1 MSKSSNRLISILWLG
16 MAWAIAPNLANAAVV
31 LDESCVINVLNR
43 TIQVDKHGGWSLPN
57 VPSFMGRVRARATCV
72 RNGETLSGE
81 SDYFTVVQ
89 DDVVQTPEIKFEEI
103 EPVPVKLEI
112 TEPVSTSLSS
122 KGATAQLKVI
132 AQLSNGSQQD
142 ITASGG
148 TNYSSTNPVIATV
161 STSGLITALSSGSVL
176 ITARKDEVMA
186 FKTITISTGGD
197 ADGDGLSD
205 DYELANGLDPNDP
218 LDAQEDFDQDGLSN
232 LQEFKLGTD
241 MRKADTDG
249 DGIPDGE
256 EVVAGKDGFITNPIN
271 PDTDG
276 DGVNDGQE
284 VLGGTNP
291 TDPKDKGGLAIA
303 SITVT
308 PAQPN
313 MTYNTIF
320 NEASLQ
326 LHVTGRRLNGSSV
339 DLTAKSTGTSYQS
352 SDLSVISF
360 GLNDGLLFAGKAG
373 NATVTVK
380 NGDVTK
386 LVPVTVTNFD
396 AKALSA
402 ISIPGGANNV
412 DVSGDYAFVVGGSGL
427 SVVNISNRLSPKIVT
442 SLNIGG
448 TAYDVRIVGNF
459 AYLATGEQ
467 GLKIV
472 DVADPLHPK
481 LKGSFDT
488 PGLAQ
493 DVKVDRQFAF
503 IADGSNGLEIVD
515 VHNPSAPVEAG
526 RLSGLGNAVGVD
538 VSDNTVVLVAD
549 NSLHVIDVTDLV
561 NPRLL
566 GSRSLGAVQD
576 VVMEGNYA
584 YVASYTSG
592 WQVVSLVNRASP
604 KIVSSAGEF
613 KPDDVELMDGIA
625 FFSDIYYVNGVP
637 YVNVQVPEQA
647 AYQGYVDF
655 SRFDDG
661 NGTGLALD
669 ASYIYLTS
677 DKSNLYIGQYRL
689 QEDQGGIAPTIS
701 LTQPLP
707 GAAIVEGKPFT
718 LTANAQDDIAVREV
732 GFLVNDELRSRDTS
746 RPFEAQLTM
755 PFGTGGTTIIL
766 AANAVDFGG
775 NLAQTPDLS
784 AKVLADADRD
794 GLADEQE
801 ITLGTDPHNSDT
813 DGDGLL
819 DGFEVDIGFN
829 PLKTDSNGDGI
840 PDAVA
845 AYYRGVELG
854 PYRSPR
860 VRVNKPSTSND
871 AVTGV
876 VASPR
881 VRVSKQ
887 TPTENAL
894 TGTAAA
900 PRVRVTKL
908 TPTTN
913 ATTGT
918 ATAPKVRVV
927 KPATGTAAETKGI
940 ATAPRV
946 KVKKQTGA
954 GGIVEGT
961 LSSGVRVNKP
971 NESGGT
977 NIQARPLTAPSVKVT
992 K

>member
-81 SDYFTVVQ
+81 SDYFTVIQ
-89 DDVVQTPEIKFEEI
+89 DGVVQTPEIKFEEI

-112 TEPVSTSLSS
+112 TEPVSTNLSN

-132 AQLSNGSQQD
+132 AQFSNGSQQD
-142 ITASGG
+142 ITANGG
-148 TNYSSTNPVIATV
+148 TNYATTNPIIATV

-197 ADGDGLSD
+197 ADGDGLGD
-205 DYELANGLDPNDP
+205 DFELANGLDPNDP

-232 LQEFKLGTD
+232 LQEFNNGTD

-249 DGIPDGE
+249 DGITDGE
-256 EVVAGKDGFITNPIN
+256 ELVTGKDGFITNPIN

-284 VLGGTNP
+284 VLSGANP
-291 TDPKDKGGLAIA
+291 TDPTDKGGLAIA
-303 SITVT
+303 SIAVS
-308 PAQPN
+308 PARPT
-313 MTYNTIF
+313 MTYNTIY
-320 NEASLQ
+320 NEASVQ
-326 LHVTGRRLNGSSV
+326 LHVSGKRINGSTV

-360 GLNDGLLFAGKAG
+360 GRNDGLLFAGKPGQA
-373 NATVTVK
+373 NVTIK
-380 NGDVTK
+380 NNGITQQ
-386 LVPVTVTNFD
+386 VPVTVNNFD
-396 AKALSA
+396 PQALSV
-402 ISIPGGANNV
+402 ISIPGGTNNV
-412 DVSGDYAFVVGGSGL
+412 DVSGDYAFVATGSGL
-427 SVVNISNRLSPKIVT
+427 SVVNVSNHSSPKIAANLSV
-442 SLNIGG
+442 GG

-459 AYLATGEQ
+459 AYLAAGEQ

-472 DVADPLHPK
+472 DVADPTHPT

-488 PGLAQ
+488 LGLAQ

-526 RLSGLGNAVGVD
+526 RLSGLGNVVGVD
-538 VSDNTVVLVAD
+538 VSDNTAVLVAD

-566 GSRSLGAVQD
+566 VSLSIGAVQD

-592 WQVVSLVNRASP
+592 WQVVSLVNRTAP

-637 YVNVQVPEQA
+637 YVNVQDPEHA

-677 DKSNLYIGQYRL
+677 DKSRLYIGQYRL

-718 LTANAQDDIAVREV
+718 LTADAQDDIAVREV
-732 GFLVNDELRSRDTS
+732 GFLVDGELRSRDTS
-746 RPFEAQLTM
+746 RPFEAQVTM
-755 PFGTGGTTIIL
+755 PYGTGGTTIIL
-766 AANAVDFGG
+766 AADAVDFGG

-784 AKVLADADRD
+784 VKVLVDSDRD

-801 ITLGTDPHNSDT
+801 TTLGTDPHNPDT

-840 PDAVA
+840 PDAMA

-860 VRVNKPSTSND
+860 VRVNKPSATNN

-887 TPTENAL
+887 TPTENAV
-894 TGTAAA
+894 TGIATA
-900 PRVRVTKL
+900 PRVRVVKPL
-908 TPTTN
+908 TGSS
-913 ATTGT
+913 ATT
-918 ATAPKVRVV
+918 
-927 KPATGTAAETKGI
+927 GI

-946 KVKKQTGA
+946 KVKKQTGT

-961 LSSGVRVNKP
+961 LSSGVRVNKQ